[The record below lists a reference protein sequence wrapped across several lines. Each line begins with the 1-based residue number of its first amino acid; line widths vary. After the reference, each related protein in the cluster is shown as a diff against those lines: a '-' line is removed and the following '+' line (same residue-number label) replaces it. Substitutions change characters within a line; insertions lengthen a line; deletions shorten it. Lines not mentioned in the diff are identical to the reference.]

1 MFNPIKSQWNNL
13 RLSQLPSRAL
23 RCLNYHPSIILILF
37 LLADGFLGWF
47 FYSKYYMAIEAQ
59 RVSGSKVVQI
69 DKILLTKISNEWDRR
84 EGVLQTLDSKVY
96 PDFFSLGGNRNLS
109 QPATSF
115 DSNSPSTTLPNTTTS
130 NATNTGIR

>member
-1 MFNPIKSQWNNL
+1 
-13 RLSQLPSRAL
+13 
-23 RCLNYHPSIILILF
+23 
-37 LLADGFLGWF
+37 
-47 FYSKYYMAIEAQ
+47 MAIEAQ